1 MKYTWETYNADIWR
15 NAHSDSIE
23 ECIQDA
29 ILSADL
35 SKGDSVF
42 IGECEPV
49 SVSGIDFD
57 SVLESV
63 EQAMYDEVGEA
74 SVDWRIGYIRG
85 NDARNAIVE
94 KYDKKLLNLVM
105 EYLKEIN
112 EIPSF
117 YKVVNV
123 QEYKI

>member
-1 MKYTWETYNADIWR
+1 MKYTWEIYNEDIWT
-15 NAHSDSIE
+15 NAQYDSIE

-29 ILSADL
+29 IDL

-49 SVSGIDFD
+49 SLKGIHFD
-57 SVLESV
+57 YVLDSV
-63 EQAMYDEVGEA
+63 EQAMYDEVGEV
-74 SVDWRIGYIRG
+74 SMDWRIGYIRG

-94 KYDKKLLNLVM
+94 KYDKKLLDLVM
-105 EYLKEIN
+105 EYLKEID
-112 EIPSF
+112 EIPNF

-123 QEYKI
+123 KEYKI